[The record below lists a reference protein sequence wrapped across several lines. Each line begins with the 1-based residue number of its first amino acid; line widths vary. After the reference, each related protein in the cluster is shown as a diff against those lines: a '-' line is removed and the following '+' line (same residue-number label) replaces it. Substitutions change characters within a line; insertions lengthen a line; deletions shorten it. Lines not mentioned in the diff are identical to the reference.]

1 MNFFE
6 IKKEQDYKNLI
17 LKTFKLFFGEI
28 NSFIVEIVRF
38 FSLIFFFGS
47 IKPGFSCN
55 EILII

>member
-17 LKTFKLFFGEI
+17 LKSFKLFFGEI

-38 FSLIFFFGS
+38 FSLIFFFW
-47 IKPGFSCN
+47 FY
-55 EILII
+55 

>member
-17 LKTFKLFFGEI
+17 LKSFKLFFGEI

-47 IKPGFSCN
+47 IKPGFSSN